1 LEELATPLQVL
12 VSTLSP
18 QSGLPIHTGESGL
31 NLICHIGIDIPDGDL
46 GLVVDGEMRRWA
58 EGEAVLFND
67 SFPHTAYNLSEA
79 ERTVLLV
86 EHWNPAA
93 PHDSRQLLAAF
104 MATWSAIAP
113 PSVLWL
119 NEIDS
124 RFDFDT
130 SGFTTV
136 APRRPSTPIA
146 PKEEELPWE
155 RFMD

>member
-1 LEELATPLQVL
+1 
-12 VSTLSP
+12 
-18 QSGLPIHTGESGL
+18 
-31 NLICHIGIDIPDGDL
+31 
-46 GLVVDGEMRRWA
+46 
-58 EGEAVLFND
+58 VLFND

-113 PSVLWL
+113 PFVLWL